1 MDAKVMKEM
10 LEVKSGSFEHIAV
23 CETLSAFGT
32 LSFTPQYA
40 IVLGANTNYFMFQ
53 TFLIKLGETQT
64 FSYIM
69 LSDRGTT
76 LQEQGRVIMTM
87 SANSATGKAS
97 LGFQYSPPYGL
108 QDIMRV
114 IALG

>member
-23 CETLSAFGT
+23 CETLSAFDT
-32 LSFTPQYA
+32 LSFNPQYA
-40 IVLGANTNYFMFQ
+40 LVMGANTNYFLFQ
-53 TFLIKLGETQT
+53 TILLKLGETQT
-64 FSYIM
+64 FSYVI

-76 LQEQGRVIMTM
+76 LQSQGRVSMTM
-87 SANSATGKAS
+87 GTNSATGKAY

-108 QDIMRV
+108 QEAMRV
-114 IALG
+114 IAFG